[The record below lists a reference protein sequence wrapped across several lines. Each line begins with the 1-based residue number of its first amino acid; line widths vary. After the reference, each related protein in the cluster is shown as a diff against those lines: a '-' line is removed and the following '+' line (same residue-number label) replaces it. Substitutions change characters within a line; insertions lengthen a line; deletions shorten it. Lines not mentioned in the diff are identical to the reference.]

1 VADLDIEYASNL
13 HGLET
18 AHGPVMAGV
27 LTRRGC
33 VSNPAGTSFWP
44 AGTHSRR
51 ETDLA
56 RRLLAHRL
64 RRDMTDFRLLHQVHG
79 TTVIRRG
86 AHAGDSAQA
95 LPDAD
100 AHFTS
105 DHGIILSVNIADC
118 CPVLIVSPDPPLAG
132 IAHAGWRGAAGGVVV
147 SLIRVMEADGAQ
159 VPNLHAWI
167 GPCADGSMYEVG
179 KEVASRFSAYPD
191 AHARHPDGD
200 AKSYLDVARV
210 VRCQLTDAGIP
221 PERLDWSRG
230 GTLSDPRYHSHR
242 RSGFAAGRMAAF
254 LSL

>member
-1 VADLDIEYASNL
+1 V
-13 HGLET
+13 
-18 AHGPVMAGV
+18 
-27 LTRRGC
+27 
-33 VSNPAGTSFWP
+33 
-44 AGTHSRR
+44 
-51 ETDLA
+51 
-56 RRLLAHRL
+56 
-64 RRDMTDFRLLHQVHG
+64 
-79 TTVIRRG
+79 
-86 AHAGDSAQA
+86 
-95 LPDAD
+95 
-100 AHFTS
+100 
-105 DHGIILSVNIADC
+105 VNIADC